1 MWALGLELIGRLTE
15 DAPGFHQRLWC
26 VRIALTK
33 EQLPWC
39 SGTGL
44 TCLWG
49 KVASLPVGVFCDGL
63 ERREWH
69 GGGILDDL
77 HEALGVEV
85 EG

>member
-15 DAPGFHQRLWC
+15 DAPGFHQRLWG
-26 VRIALTK
+26 VRIVLTK

-49 KVASLPVGVFCDGL
+49 KVASLPVGVFTTGL
-63 ERREWH
+63 SAGNGME
-69 GGGILDDL
+69 
-77 HEALGVEV
+77 EAFWTTFMRHW
-85 EG
+85 